1 MRAQV
6 SLYIFWSDFTI
17 WKTKTCN
24 GSAKKTIFS
33 HFSPFFV
40 KLEFWHA
47 FCIMCGVTK

>member
-24 GSAKKTIFS
+24 GSAKNQFLAIFR
-33 HFSPFFV
+33 HFS
-40 KLEFWHA
+40 
-47 FCIMCGVTK
+47 